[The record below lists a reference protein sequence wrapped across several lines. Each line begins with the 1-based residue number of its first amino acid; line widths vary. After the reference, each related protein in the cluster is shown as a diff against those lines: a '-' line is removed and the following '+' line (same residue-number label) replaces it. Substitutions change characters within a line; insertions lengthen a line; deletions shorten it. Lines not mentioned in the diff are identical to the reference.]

1 MKFRLVVILLILGLS
16 MAVWGQDE
24 ENREDSA
31 PDTRSI
37 ESEKIKDD
45 RYSSRNVSFGFI
57 GTFGAA
63 DILSIDSDVETDQ
76 PGLTGGGGFVLEKMF
91 SNHFGIHSGL
101 LYRYMEVDFTADV
114 GMIDPLEATWS
125 FHTLSIPVLMIV
137 SANTENFSFNLL
149 LGLTYMNI
157 FHSEIENRSSVL
169 YDMESQ
175 KALSYIN
182 PHQVTA
188 TGGINLKFRVTKFT
202 DFFIGALADFH
213 PTNLFR
219 SGGGGDNHLSIYS
232 GRIMAGYMFRTD
244 VFPIRSG
251 LF

>member
-1 MKFRLVVILLILGLS
+1 MKFRLTVILLFLGIS
-16 MAVWGQDE
+16 MTAFSQDQ
-24 ENREDSA
+24 ENTGDTA
-31 PDTRSI
+31 PDKSSI
-37 ESEKIKDD
+37 ESEKIIDD

-57 GTFGAA
+57 GTFGSA
-63 DILSIDSDVETDQ
+63 DILSIDSEVKTEE
-76 PGLTGGGGFVLEKMF
+76 PGLTAGGGFVLEKMF
-91 SNHFGIHSGL
+91 SNHFGIHGGL
-101 LYRYMEVDFTADV
+101 LYRYMEFDITADT
-114 GMIDPLEATWS
+114 GMPDPLEATWS
-125 FHTLSIPVLMIV
+125 FHTINIPLLMIV

-149 LGLTYMNI
+149 FGITYLNI
-157 FHSEIENRSSVL
+157 FHSEIENRSSVI
-169 YDMESQ
+169 YDMEVQ
-175 KALSYIN
+175 KALSYTN

-219 SGGGGDNHLSIYS
+219 NGGGDDHLSIYS

-244 VFPIRSG
+244 IFPIRSP

>member
-1 MKFRLVVILLILGLS
+1 
-16 MAVWGQDE
+16 MAAWGQDQDNTGE
-24 ENREDSA
+24 TT
-31 PDTRSI
+31 PDKNSI
-37 ESEKIKDD
+37 KSEKISDD
-45 RYSSRNVSFGFI
+45 RFSSRNVSFGFI

-63 DILSIDSDVETDQ
+63 DILSIDSDVKTVE
-76 PGLTGGGGFVLEKMF
+76 PGPTVGGGFVFEKMF

-101 LYRYMEVDFTADV
+101 LYRYMEFDITADV
-114 GMIDPLEATWS
+114 SMPDPLEATWS
-125 FHTLSIPVLMIV
+125 FHTISIPVLMIL

-149 LGLTYMNI
+149 FGLTYMNI
-157 FHSEIENRSSVL
+157 FQSEIENRSSVI
-169 YDMESQ
+169 YDMEVQ
-175 KALSYIN
+175 KALSYTN

-219 SGGGGDNHLSIYS
+219 SGGGDDHLSIYS
-232 GRIMAGYMFRTD
+232 GRVMAGYMFRTD
-244 VFPIRSG
+244 IFPIRSR